1 MHADMPMIDRVH
13 FENFKSLQD
22 VALHLKRLTA
32 LVGPNGCGKS
42 SVLQGMRMLS
52 LTGVKS
58 PTDRAHAEPWGR
70 FASIYKDPQAA
81 QRLIHHGRAG
91 TMALGM
97 RHSDGD
103 ELRVIYVPHDQDSYH
118 AGFHVEVD
126 PAPPLR
132 CSLPPLSPAGRLSR
146 TTESWNLIQATLDHE
161 RVQKFAST
169 AYLRLDAGMMVRTT
183 IANDEI
189 PRMESEGSGLASALA
204 WMKGAAEDELAQ
216 ITADLRSV
224 VPGVKRIKTYRER
237 VANRRMEKMNIDGQP
252 LWRPVDETAIGD
264 RFAIEFDDGFEVPS
278 DLLSEGTV
286 LALGLLTKLREP
298 GRPRLFL
305 LDDID
310 RGLHLGGQVKL
321 IQVLRTLMDLDPE
334 LQIVCT
340 THSPYLLDLFEP
352 AEVRVLALDAQRRT
366 HARPLT
372 EHPDFGKWKFG
383 TQTGELWA
391 ALGEE
396 WVLAGAAG

>member
-1 MHADMPMIDRVH
+1 MIDRVH
-13 FENFKSLQD
+13 FENFKSLQH
-22 VALHLKRLTA
+22 VTLHLGRLTA
-32 LVGPNGCGKS
+32 LVGANGCGKS
-42 SVLQGMRMLS
+42 SVLQGMHLLS

-58 PTDRAHAEPWGR
+58 PTDRAAAEPWGR
-70 FASIYKDPQAA
+70 FASIYGDPQAA
-81 QRLIHHGRAG
+81 ERLIHRGRAG
-91 TMALGM
+91 TMVLGM

-103 ELRVIYVPHDQDSYH
+103 ELRVIYVPHDQGSDRS
-118 AGFHVEVD
+118 GFLVEVN

-132 CSLPPLSPAGRLSR
+132 CALPPLTPTEQPTR
-146 TTESWNLIQATLDHE
+146 TTESWAHIQATLDHQ

-169 AYLRLDAGMMVRTT
+169 AYLRLDAGKMVHTT
-183 IANDEI
+183 ITEDEI

-264 RFAIEFDDGFEVPS
+264 RFAIEFDDAFEVPADS
-278 DLLSEGTV
+278 LSEGTV
-286 LALGLLTKLREP
+286 LALGLLAKLREP

-310 RGLHLGGQVKL
+310 RGLHLGAQVKL
-321 IQVLRTLMDLDPE
+321 VQVLRELMKLDSE

-340 THSPYLLDLFEP
+340 THSPYLLDLFDP
-352 AEVRVLALDAQRRT
+352 SEVRVLALDAERRT

>member
-1 MHADMPMIDRVH
+1 MIDRVH

-22 VALHLKRLTA
+22 ITLHLGRLTA

-42 SVLQGMRMLS
+42 SVLQGMHLLS
-52 LTGVKS
+52 LTGVKA
-58 PTDRAHAEPWGR
+58 PTDRATGERWGR
-70 FASIYKDPQAA
+70 FASIYGDPQTA
-81 QRLIHHGRAG
+81 QRLMHRHRAG
-91 TMALGM
+91 TMLLSM

-103 ELRVIYVPHDQDSYH
+103 ELRV
-118 AGFHVEVD
+118 FHVPNAHDSHDSGFLVIVNG
-126 PAPPLR
+126 APELR
-132 CSLPPLSPAGRLSR
+132 CALPPPDPSAQ
-146 TTESWNLIQATLDHE
+146 TWDLIHATLDHQ
-161 RVQKFAST
+161 RVRKFAST
-169 AYLRLDAGMMVRTT
+169 AYLRLDAGQMVRTT
-183 IANDEI
+183 IAEDEI
-189 PRMESEGSGLASALA
+189 PRIGSEGSRLASALA

-216 ITADLRSV
+216 ITSDLRSV

-237 VANRRMEKMNIDGQP
+237 VTSRRMERMNIDGQP
-252 LWRPVDETAIGD
+252 VWRPIDETAIGD

-310 RGLHLGGQVKL
+310 RGLHLGAQVKL
-321 IQVLRTLMDLDPE
+321 VQVLRELMKLDPE
-334 LQIVCT
+334 LQFVCA

-352 AEVRVLALDAQRRT
+352 AEVRVLALDAERRT

-372 EHPDFGKWKFG
+372 ECSASAG
-383 TQTGELWA
+383 T
-391 ALGEE
+391 
-396 WVLAGAAG
+396 

>member
-1 MHADMPMIDRVH
+1 MINRVQ
-13 FENFKSLQD
+13 FENFKSLHD
-22 VALHLKRLTA
+22 VTLHLGRLTA
-32 LVGPNGCGKS
+32 LVGANGCGKS
-42 SVLQGMRMLS
+42 SVLQGMHLLS

-58 PTDRAHAEPWGR
+58 PTDRATAEPWGR
-70 FASIYKDPQAA
+70 FASIYGDPQAA
-81 QRLIHHGRAG
+81 QRLIYHGRAG
-91 TMALGM
+91 TMVLGM

-103 ELRVIYVPHDQDSYH
+103 ELRVTYVPHDLDNYRS
-118 AGFHVEVD
+118 GFHVEVN
-126 PAPPLR
+126 PEPPLR
-132 CSLPPLSPAGRLSR
+132 CSQPPLTPAGHLSR
-146 TTESWNLIQATLDHE
+146 TMESWDRIQATLDHQ

-169 AYLRLDAGMMVRTT
+169 AYLRLDAGKMVRTT
-183 IANDEI
+183 IAEDEI

-224 VPGVKRIKTYRER
+224 VAGVTRIRTYRER
-237 VANRRMEKMNIDGQP
+237 VTNRRMEKMNIDGQP

-264 RFAIEFDDGFEVPS
+264 RFAVEFDDGFEVPA
-278 DLLSEGTV
+278 DFLSEGTV
-286 LALGLLTKLREP
+286 LALGLFAKLREP

-310 RGLHLGGQVKL
+310 RGLHLGAQVKL
-321 IQVLRTLMDLDPE
+321 VNVLRELMKLDSE

-340 THSPYLLDLFEP
+340 THSPYLLDLFDP
-352 AEVRVLALDAQRRT
+352 NEVRVLALDAERRT
-366 HARPLT
+366 HARALT

-391 ALGEE
+391 ALGDE

>member
-1 MHADMPMIDRVH
+1 MIVRVH
-13 FENFKSLQD
+13 FENFKSLASLAIPLD
-22 VALHLKRLTA
+22 RITA
-32 LVGPNGCGKS
+32 LVGANGCGKS
-42 SVLQGMRMLS
+42 SVLQGMHLLS

-58 PTDRAHAEPWGR
+58 PTDRAAGEPWGR
-70 FASIYKDPQAA
+70 FASIYGDPQTA
-81 QRLIHHGRAG
+81 QRLIHHGRPG
-91 TMALGM
+91 TMALGT

-103 ELRVIYVPHDQDSYH
+103 ESRVVYAPHDQDSYRS
-118 AGFHVEVD
+118 GFHVEVD
-126 PAPPLR
+126 PEPPLR
-132 CSLPPLSPAGRLSR
+132 CSLPPLTPAGRLSR
-146 TTESWNLIQATLDHE
+146 TMESWDLIHATLEHH

-169 AYLRLDAGMMVRTT
+169 TYLRLDAAKMVRTT
-183 IANDEI
+183 IAEDEI
-189 PRMESEGSGLASALA
+189 PRIESSGSGLASALA

-216 ITADLRSV
+216 LTSDLRSV

-237 VANRRMEKMNIDGQP
+237 VTSRRMEKMNIDGQP
-252 LWRPVDETAIGD
+252 IWRPVDETAIGD
-264 RFAIEFDDGFEVPS
+264 RFAVEFDDGFEIPS

-286 LALGLLTKLREP
+286 LALGLLAKLREP

-310 RGLHLGGQVKL
+310 RGLHLGAQVKL
-321 IQVLRTLMDLDPE
+321 VQVLRELMKLDPE

-352 AEVRVLALDAQRRT
+352 AEVRVLALDSERCT
-366 HARPLT
+366 HARRLT
-372 EHPDFGKWKFG
+372 EHPEFGKWKFG

-396 WVLAGAAG
+396 WVIGGAPG

>member
-1 MHADMPMIDRVH
+1 MIDRVH
-13 FENFKSLQD
+13 FENFKSLQNVTID
-22 VALHLKRLTA
+22 LGRLTV

-42 SVLQGMRMLS
+42 SVLQAMHLLSQKEHAYIYDQSDREVPQRLMYRNSHGDMVLS
-52 LTGVKS
+52 L
-58 PTDRAHAEPWGR
+58 RN
-70 FASIYKDPQAA
+70 
-81 QRLIHHGRAG
+81 
-91 TMALGM
+91 
-97 RHSDGD
+97 SDGD
-103 ELRVIYVPHDQDSYH
+103 ELRV
-118 AGFHVEVD
+118 EVRREPGKSVD
-126 PAPPLR
+126 
-132 CSLPPLSPAGRLSR
+132 
-146 TTESWNLIQATLDHE
+146 ENLIRPRNRSEEL
-161 RVQKFAST
+161 ASLT
-169 AYLRLDAGMMVRTT
+169 YLHLDARKMAQASVTE
-183 IANDEI
+183 DEI
-189 PRMESEGSGLASALA
+189 PRITFDGDGLASALA

-216 ITADLRSV
+216 ITSDLRQV
-224 VPGVKRIKTYRER
+224 VPGVRRIRTLRAR
-237 VANRRMEKMNIDGQP
+237 VANRRVEKVDIDGQP
-252 LWRPVDETAIGD
+252 VWRPIDETRIGD
-264 RFAIEFDDGFEVPS
+264 RFAVEFDDGSEIPS

-310 RGLHLGGQVKL
+310 RGLHLGAQVKL
-321 IQVLRTLMDLDPE
+321 VQVLRELMKLDPE

-352 AEVRVLALDAQRRT
+352 AEVRVLVLDAERRT

-396 WVLAGAAG
+396 WVLAGTPE

>member
-1 MHADMPMIDRVH
+1 MIDRVH

-22 VALHLKRLTA
+22 VTLHLGRLTA

-42 SVLQGMRMLS
+42 SVLQGMHLLS

-58 PTDRAHAEPWGR
+58 PTDHATGERWGR
-70 FASIYKDPQAA
+70 FASIYKDPQTA
-81 QRLIHHGRAG
+81 QRLIYRGHAE

-103 ELRVIYVPHDQDSYH
+103 ELRVIYVPHDQDRFRS
-118 AGFHVEVD
+118 GFHVAVG

-132 CSLPPLSPAGRLSR
+132 CSLPPDAGRPSR
-146 TTESWNLIQATLDHE
+146 STDSWDVVHATLDHQ

-169 AYLRLDAGMMVRTT
+169 TYLHLDAGKMLRTT
-183 IANDEI
+183 IAEDEI
-189 PRMESEGSGLASALA
+189 PRMASDGSGLASALA

-216 ITADLRSV
+216 ITSDLRSV

-237 VANRRMEKMNIDGQP
+237 VANRRMERMNIDGQP
-252 LWRPVDETAIGD
+252 LWRPIDEIAIGD

-286 LALGLLTKLREP
+286 LALGLVTQLREP

-310 RGLHLGGQVKL
+310 RGLHLGAQVKL
-321 IQVLRTLMDLDPE
+321 LQVLRELMKLDPE

-340 THSPYLLDLFEP
+340 THSPYVLDLFEP
-352 AEVRVLALDAQRRT
+352 AEVRVLALDAERRT
-366 HARPLT
+366 HARSLT